1 MTMPRFSLNAL
12 IGRLRRDA
20 QGAMMVETA
29 LVAPMLILMSIGSF
43 EASQMFARESELQTA
58 ASEASAIAL
67 ASKPDTQAKRNTL
80 RDIIKTSTGLSNS
93 GVTVTDQYRCGTS
106 TDYVATNTGCG
117 TLTVSNFVKIY
128 ITDTYT
134 PGWTQVGI
142 GGPVT
147 YRVTRYVMLNQS

>member
-1 MTMPRFSLNAL
+1 MKVRQSLSLVACRLQHESRGTMM
-12 IGRLRRDA
+12 I
-20 QGAMMVETA
+20 ETA
-29 LVAPMLILMSIGSF
+29 LVAPMLVLMSIGSF

-58 ASEASAIAL
+58 ASEASSIAL

-93 GVTVTDQYRCGTS
+93 GVTVTDMYRCGTD
-106 TDYVATNTGCG
+106 TAYVASTSTCG
-117 TLTVSNFVKIY
+117 TQKVSNFVKIY

-147 YRVTRYVMLNQS
+147 YRVTRYVMLNQTA